1 MSQTKAQLIDPVDG
15 SLVNADINASAA
27 IAGTK
32 ISPDFGS
39 QTLITDGISLVG
51 LSTQLSSNAAKLQVA
66 HTDGNADIIVHR
78 AGNNANPPSFNFQ
91 KTRNASIGNYGT
103 IVQDDDELGSL
114 RWGGADGSNIA
125 FAARIVGAV
134 DGTPGTNDMPG
145 RIQFHTSADGGED
158 LTERMRIDASGR
170 VGIAQTPV
178 SEKLEVSGAIRST
191 SASANFAAG
200 AEAVFMDFISGNRGR
215 IGTITGT
222 GSARDLAFN
231 IGNLEKMRINTS
243 GNVGI
248 GTTNPTSKIDI
259 HCGNDNTGL
268 QITSTDAGAFAS
280 YFDNTGASTIGHS
293 GTSLVLSCDP
303 AGSVGSSNIVFQVD
317 SNSEKMRIDNSGRL
331 LIGIA
336 TARANFGN
344 NTSGVEQQIQLEG
357 TTATKSTMSL
367 IRNSN
372 DANDGG
378 IILGKTRGT
387 SVGSNTVVQAGD
399 DLGALNFVGADGTS
413 LQFGA
418 AISATVE
425 SGVGNDDMPA
435 ALKFFTNGG
444 STSMSERM
452 RILANGRVHITPSST
467 NYTMNSNS
475 TNLIIGSGGGAV
487 GMTFLTA
494 GAADGQFISFQANET
509 LSRAEGEISYG
520 PPTTSTT
527 ADRNNMMF
535 RVNSSEKLRILA
547 GGGIVFN
554 GDTPTADNAL
564 DDYEEGTW
572 TPTTV
577 RWSVAESTGNQG
589 RYTKIGNF
597 VQISWNQSLTA
608 TNGGY
613 NGNGQGAAIGGLPF
627 TVADCVVVSFSNS
640 TLWTSTLGA
649 IDNIG
654 NDLFYRPNKFS
665 SAGIATDA
673 MFNSSGVV
681 KLTATY
687 RTNQ

>member
-1 MSQTKAQLIDPVDG
+1 
-15 SLVNADINASAA
+15 
-27 IAGTK
+27 
-32 ISPDFGS
+32 
-39 QTLITDGISLVG
+39 
-51 LSTQLSSNAAKLQVA
+51 
-66 HTDGNADIIVHR
+66 
-78 AGNNANPPSFNFQ
+78 
-91 KTRNASIGNYGT
+91 
-103 IVQDDDELGSL
+103 
-114 RWGGADGSNIA
+114 
-125 FAARIVGAV
+125 
-134 DGTPGTNDMPG
+134 
-145 RIQFHTSADGGED
+145 
-158 LTERMRIDASGR
+158 
-170 VGIAQTPV
+170 
-178 SEKLEVSGAIRST
+178 
-191 SASANFAAG
+191 
-200 AEAVFMDFISGNRGR
+200 
-215 IGTITGT
+215 
-222 GSARDLAFN
+222 
-231 IGNLEKMRINTS
+231 
-243 GNVGI
+243 
-248 GTTNPTSKIDI
+248 
-259 HCGNDNTGL
+259 
-268 QITSTDAGAFAS
+268 
-280 YFDNTGASTIGHS
+280 
-293 GTSLVLSCDP
+293 
-303 AGSVGSSNIVFQVD
+303 
-317 SNSEKMRIDNSGRL
+317 MRIDNSGRL

-344 NTSGVEQQIQLEG
+344 NTSGVAQQIQLEG

-665 SAGIATDA
+665 AAGIATDA